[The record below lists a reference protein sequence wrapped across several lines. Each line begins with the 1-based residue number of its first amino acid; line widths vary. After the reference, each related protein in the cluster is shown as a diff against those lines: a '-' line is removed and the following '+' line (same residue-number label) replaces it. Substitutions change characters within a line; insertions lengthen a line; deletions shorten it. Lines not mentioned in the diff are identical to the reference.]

1 MSASPKLLAHLARL
15 NASPE
20 HREHLARL
28 HADPQA
34 PEWSAKGGRIGGSIV
49 GRKNVESGQL
59 ARLNASP
66 EHREQ
71 LARVA
76 PLGWAASRVGFKP
89 TRPERVLRAKL
100 PSRFLYGGD
109 NSFGV
114 RTNGHTRYPDFY
126 DPETRECVEVFG
138 DYWHGPKGPNAAKL
152 DTPEQRIAEYAAV
165 GWACRVVW
173 ERDAREFVP

>member
-1 MSASPKLLAHLARL
+1 MSASPKLFAH
-15 NASPE
+15 
-20 HREHLARL
+20 
-28 HADPQA
+28 
-34 PEWSAKGGRIGGSIV
+34 
-49 GRKNVESGQL
+49 L

-138 DYWHGPKGPNAAKL
+138 DYWHGPKSPNAAKL

>member
-20 HREHLARL
+20 HREQLARLHADLEFQRKSREQLARL

-34 PEWSAKGGRIGGSIV
+34 PEWSAKGGR
-49 GRKNVESGQL
+49 KNVESG
-59 ARLNASP
+59 
-66 EHREQ
+66 Q

-138 DYWHGPKGPNAAKL
+138 DYWHGPKSPNAAKL